1 MAIKWKTNVAIAD
14 HSSAVEYTLCDAS
27 EDMSTIKSVNI
38 VNANPSA
45 VGAAFISVWIDTSGQ
60 DPSSPEYSTVP
71 IYLVKNKQL
80 STQRVAI
87 LGSIISNA
95 TWSSNGAV
103 LKCSVIQ
110 SQAWQNA
117 FGTTSNWWQGSFILS
132 GQNDINNTAVT
143 VNQF

>member
-1 MAIKWKTNVAIAD
+1 MAIKWKTNVVIAN
-14 HSSAVEYTLCDAS
+14 HSSAVEYILCDAS

-38 VNANPSA
+38 VNANPQA

-60 DPSSPEYSTVP
+60 DPSSPEYSSER

-110 SQAWQNA
+110 SQAWSA
-117 FGTTSNWWQGSFILS
+117 GGGSGNWWQGSFILS
-132 GQNDINNTAVT
+132 GQNDINNTAWT